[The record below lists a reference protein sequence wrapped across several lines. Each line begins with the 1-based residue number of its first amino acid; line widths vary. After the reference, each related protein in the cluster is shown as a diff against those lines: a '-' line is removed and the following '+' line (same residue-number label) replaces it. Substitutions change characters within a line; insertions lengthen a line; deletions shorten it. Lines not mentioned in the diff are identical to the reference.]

1 MKNFFSLIPASQKY
15 KMVLFFLLTI
25 VLMILESLSIAII
38 IPFLS
43 FIIDGDINNLPYAN
57 HLNLFLDLFE
67 FENLLIFLT
76 LLILIVYIF
85 KNIFLIYIRWW
96 SYNFVNHLVY
106 NLETRLFE
114 NYIKQKYFKVIS
126 LNSAEK
132 IRNIRHETS
141 SFAKYLNCL
150 IVIII
155 ELMVFFGILF
165 LIFLIYAWASLIS
178 LVVFASV
185 AFLFY
190 IASKKLLI
198 KWSEKK
204 IFHSGKSLKGI
215 LEAFNAIKEVKI
227 FRKENFF
234 IKNFSHHVKKALKFN
249 TWFNTYNEVP
259 KIFSEIIV
267 IIFICTF
274 TIYMSAEGVSKKEI
288 LTSLALFAV
297 ATIRLLPSTT
307 RIISSMNVCKSALPS
322 VDILANE
329 LKDEMINNK
338 NDLLKKDFLE
348 IKENIVFSDVSLT
361 FPNQSLPILKNIN
374 FKINSGDMIGI
385 SGKSG
390 SGKST
395 LINLLTGLIEPTSGK
410 IFFDN
415 KIMNVQTKFNIGY
428 ISQETLLLDNT
439 IKYNIIFGE
448 DESEFDEKKLLQAVK
463 IADLEELINSLEN
476 GLDTY
481 IGEKGFKISG
491 GQRQKIAIA
500 RALYTNS
507 SILIFDEATNQI
519 DENTEVKIFENLRK
533 ISKEKTI
540 FFVSHNLS
548 LFSYCD
554 RILEIKNDKI
564 NFIEKNENT

>member
-1 MKNFFSLIPASQKY
+1 
-15 KMVLFFLLTI
+15 
-25 VLMILESLSIAII
+25 MILESLSIAII

-57 HLNLFLDLFE
+57 YLNFFLDLLG

-76 LLILIVYIF
+76 LLILTVYIF
-85 KNIFLIYIRWW
+85 KNIFLIYLKWW
-96 SYNFVNHLVY
+96 SYNFVNHLVC

-114 NYIKQKYFKVIS
+114 NYLKQKYLKVIS
-126 LNSAEK
+126 INSSEK
-132 IRNIRHETS
+132 LRNIRHETS
-141 SFAKYLNCL
+141 SFAKYLNSL
-150 IVIII
+150 IVITI
-155 ELMVFFGILF
+155 ELMVFFGILL
-165 LIFLIYAWASLIS
+165 LIFFVYTWGSLIS

-198 KWSEKK
+198 KWSKKK
-204 IFHSGKSLKGI
+204 IFHSGKSIKVI

-227 FRKENFF
+227 FGKESFF
-234 IKNFSHHVKKALKFN
+234 IKNFSYHVKKSLKFN

-267 IIFICTF
+267 IIFICAF
-274 TIYMSAEGVSKKEI
+274 TIYMSAEGISKKEI

-322 VDILANE
+322 VEILVNE
-329 LKDEMINNK
+329 LKDEMMNK
-338 NDLLKKDFLE
+338 KNELLKKDFLE
-348 IKENIVFSDVSLT
+348 IKENIIFSDVSLIY
-361 FPNQSLPILKNIN
+361 PNQSLPILKNIS

-415 KIMNVQTKFNIGY
+415 KIMNNQTKFNIGY

-448 DESEFDEKKLLQAVK
+448 DESKFDEKKLFQAIK

-507 SILIFDEATNQI
+507 NILIFDEATNQI
-519 DENTEVKIFENLRK
+519 DENTEIKIFENLRK

-554 RILEIKNDKI
+554 KILELKNDKI